1 MKFWNKTRKTLRD
14 IGLGNDTFDMT
25 PEAKHQQTGP
35 QQIQKLVHSKG
46 NNQQDK
52 KATYRIQKKKKIL
65 ANYIADKELIY
76 KIHKKLSIFN
86 NKKKSETKT
95 K

>member
-35 QQIQKLVHSKG
+35 QQIQSLFTAKETISKIKR
-46 NNQQDK
+46 QH
-52 KATYRIQKKKKIL
+52 TEYKKKKK
-65 ANYIADKELIY
+65 NTC
-76 KIHKKLSIFN
+76 KLHS
-86 NKKKSETKT
+86 
-95 K
+95 